1 MKDYKNHEIEN
12 ILEVEGVNAEGY
24 GITSQAIMFDR
35 DISIIGKS
43 IYAYLCSYLGAGRTS
58 FPKVKTIL
66 ADLKI
71 SENTFYKH
79 FRPLLENGYIKKS
92 KAKGYLN
99 RNVYTI
105 CNNVSKLKVPVLDT
119 KENDS
124 QLALDG
130 INASGYGF
138 IPKLIM
144 KDQRLT
150 AKAKALIAFLYS
162 IAQADCCAY
171 PHRTTICTFL
181 MISKTVY
188 YNCLNQLIEYN
199 YITVKQRHNKSG
211 QFSVNDYILNSN
223 PKIREEPSPDFCG
236 YGESRINSGSEPCPK
251 NCGYGENESFP
262 QNVEKEGNSEP
273 CPDFCGY
280 GEDNRVRKIDVL
292 PCPENCGDN
301 NITSNNINNISYI
314 SSSKSK
320 VEKKLN
326 CDNEVDSI
334 QEEIK
339 KLTWYYHY
347 LNQQRVDGSCRDYLY
362 VVNAL
367 LEMIGE
373 TDPQRYGK
381 DYVTAAQI
389 VKNLERCLEED
400 DPLSEW
406 LTDIEYDVSLRD
418 FIFNVVWN
426 YELAEKRYSIRNPKK
441 YLKAIIWDCI
451 KNYY

>member
-1 MKDYKNHEIEN
+1 MEKYGNNTIEN

-79 FRPLLENGYIKKS
+79 FKPLLENGYIKKS

-105 CNNVSKLKVPVLDT
+105 CNNVSKLKTPVI
-119 KENDS
+119 DS
-124 QLALDG
+124 KSEGSKLAIDG

-144 KDQRLT
+144 KDKRIT

-181 MISKTVY
+181 NISKTVY
-188 YNCLNQLIEYN
+188 YNCLNQLIEVN
-199 YITVKQRHNKSG
+199 YITVKQRHNKGG

-223 PKIREEPSPDFCG
+223 PSIEKTPCPSFCG
-236 YGESRINSGSEPCPK
+236 YGENGLNSEEEPCPSF
-251 NCGYGENESFP
+251 CGYGEN
-262 QNVEKEGNSEP
+262 GLNSEDEPCPNSCGYEETHRVLNFEALP
-273 CPDFCGY
+273 CPDFCG
-280 GEDNRVRKIDVL
+280 N
-292 PCPENCGDN
+292 N
-301 NITSNNINNISYI
+301 NITKNNITNLSYI

-320 VEKKLN
+320 VELKLN
-326 CDNEVDSI
+326 CDDDI
-334 QEEIK
+334 DTIRDKIK
-339 KLTWYYHY
+339 KLTWYDYY
-347 LNQQRVDGSCRDYLY
+347 LQADGEDKNYRRDYLR
-362 VVNAL
+362 VVNFL
-367 LEMIGE
+367 LEMAVE
-373 TDPQRYGK
+373 TNTQKYGK
-381 DYVTAAQI
+381 NYVTKNQI
-389 VKNLERCLEED
+389 ISSLNNCLEED
-400 DPLSEW
+400 PSLE
-406 LTDIEYDVSLRD
+406 EYGFNSAYDFSLRD
-418 FIFNVVWN
+418 LIFDIV
-426 YELAEKRYSIRNPKK
+426 YHYRIAEGKYDIRNPKK
-441 YLKAIIWDCI
+441 YLKSIIWDDI
-451 KNYY
+451 NNYF

>member
-1 MKDYKNHEIEN
+1 MKKYENHEIEN

-79 FRPLLENGYIKKS
+79 FKPLFENGYIKKS

-105 CNNVSKLKVPVLDT
+105 CNSVSKLKVPMLES
-119 KENDS
+119 KEEDS
-124 QLALDG
+124 QLAIDG

-144 KDQRLT
+144 KDNRLT

-181 MISKTVY
+181 KISKTVY
-188 YNCLNQLIEYN
+188 YNCLNQLIECN
-199 YITVKQRHNKSG
+199 YITVKQRHNKGG

-223 PKIREEPSPDFCG
+223 PIIREKPCPNSCG
-236 YGESRINSGSEPCPK
+236 YEENGLNNEVEPCP
-251 NCGYGENESFP
+251 NSCGYEEN
-262 QNVEKEGNSEP
+262 GLNSGIAP
-273 CPDFCGY
+273 CPNSCGY
-280 GEDNRVRKIDVL
+280 GEDNRVRKIEVL

-301 NITSNNINNISYI
+301 NITRNNITNLSYI
-314 SSSKSK
+314 SSSNLT
-320 VEKKLN
+320 VERLPMT
-326 CDNEVDSI
+326 DNEELIRQEIYKLSWYDYYANLTTLDSDAK
-334 QEEIK
+334 E
-339 KLTWYYHY
+339 Y
-347 LNQQRVDGSCRDYLY
+347 QRVYCNA
-362 VVNAL
+362 VNAL
-367 LEMIGE
+367 IDMLCQ
-373 TDPQRYGK
+373 PQARYAKENVNKERLFRLLNNCIENDITATYDNSG
-381 DYVTAAQI
+381 YVPAYNYSIRDLIIMVVDNFNIAVQKYI
-389 VKNLERCLEED
+389 VKN
-400 DPLSEW
+400 
-406 LTDIEYDVSLRD
+406 
-418 FIFNVVWN
+418 
-426 YELAEKRYSIRNPKK
+426 PKM
-441 YLKAIIWDCI
+441 YIKALIWDNI
-451 KNYY
+451 KNYF